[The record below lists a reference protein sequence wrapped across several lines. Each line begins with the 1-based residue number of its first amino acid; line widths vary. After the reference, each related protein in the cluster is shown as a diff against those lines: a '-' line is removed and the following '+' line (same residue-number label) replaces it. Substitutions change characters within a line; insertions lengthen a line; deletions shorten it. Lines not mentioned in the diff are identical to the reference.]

1 MKGEQKFSPVMGR
14 FQDAQSSGRRGMKG
28 EEVGWW
34 LREWREVRWGTS
46 LPYRRPGRDTS
57 SRGLAADT
65 CVLASDTCLCN

>member
-1 MKGEQKFSPVMGR
+1 MRGMTGR
-14 FQDAQSSGRRGMKG
+14 VGRRWGVVVEG
-28 EEVGWW
+28 GGG
-34 LREWREVRWGTS
+34 VRWGAS

>member
-1 MKGEQKFSPVMGR
+1 MVVEGVEGGK
-14 FQDAQSSGRRGMKG
+14 
-28 EEVGWW
+28 VGA
-34 LREWREVRWGTS
+34 S